1 VIILTS
7 TPTPL
12 PPTSTPIVEPTQT
25 PSGNGGNGGGGGGG
39 GNGGNGDNDQKPTR
53 KPTAIP

>member
-1 VIILTS
+1 
-7 TPTPL
+7 L